1 MSAGQPLTIVLAS
14 LPHVAVT
21 FACGADLEAWCH
33 FAECSHSKDSAC
45 VIICVQSAHSLE
57 VLSSAAA
64 SSELR
69 AVLQRGEA
77 AKRRLMELHRGMLV
91 KMANQFL
98 NQVSH
103 CGKAYAWGMGLCALP
118 LQIYL
123 GSIISLTT
131 SLRQAAGVLLH
142 WRLIVRLGCD
152 RAVWCHLVLSRVT
165 IHYRVLVSRASALSG
180 HDHDIDGDPTR
191 L

>member
-1 MSAGQPLTIVLAS
+1 MLLSRL
-14 LPHVAVT
+14 HVE
-21 FACGADLEAWCH
+21 ADLEAWCH

-103 CGKAYAWGMGLCALP
+103 CGKAYAWGMGFVCASLAD
-118 LQIYL
+118 
-123 GSIISLTT
+123 ISG
-131 SLRQAAGVLLH
+131 Q
-142 WRLIVRLGCD
+142 
-152 RAVWCHLVLSRVT
+152 
-165 IHYRVLVSRASALSG
+165 YYFF
-180 HDHDIDGDPTR
+180 
-191 L
+191 